1 MYCVG
6 GIARHGVAA
15 PGKGPPCPPK
25 EGGPLAK
32 DENETAAPL
41 SEGGESRSSS
51 VVWND
56 IEMQTSFANVVNVQ
70 GTREQVEVFF
80 GTNRSWNPADDGPLR
95 VDLSNR
101 VIMTP
106 YAAKRLHQILTG
118 VLREYEAR
126 HGILKVED

>member
-1 MYCVG
+1 M
-6 GIARHGVAA
+6 
-15 PGKGPPCPPK
+15 
-25 EGGPLAK
+25 AK

-80 GTNRSWNPADDGPLR
+80 GTNRSWTPADDGPLR